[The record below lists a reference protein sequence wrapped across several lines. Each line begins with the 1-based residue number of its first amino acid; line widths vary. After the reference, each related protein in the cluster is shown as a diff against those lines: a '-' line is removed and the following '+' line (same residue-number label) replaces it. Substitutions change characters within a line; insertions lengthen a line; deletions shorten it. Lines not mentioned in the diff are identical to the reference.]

1 MKPGELAVLH
11 ARCFTTPRPW
21 LENEF
26 ADLLASGQVFLCT
39 RAKGFLIG
47 RIAGPEAELLTLA
60 VDPDHRR
67 LGIGRKLVDE
77 FEETALGRGAGQ
89 AFLEVSS
96 ANVPAITLYKTMGY
110 REVGYRKDYYALPS
124 GQKIS
129 ALVLTRDLG
138 CG

>member
-1 MKPGELAVLH
+1 MNPVELAVLH

-21 LENEF
+21 SENEF
-26 ADLLASGQVFLCT
+26 RDLLTSDQVFLCN
-39 RAKGFLIG
+39 RAHGFLIG

-67 LGIGRKLVDE
+67 LGTGRRLVDE

-96 ANVPAITLYKTMGY
+96 INDPAISLYKTMGY
-110 REVGYRKDYYALPS
+110 REVGYRKDYYSQAS

-138 CG
+138 RG